1 MALFRSR
8 SHATNKCI
16 EFLHVEKKKNNVD
29 LLLEVLQR
37 LEEVLSK
44 GNSCVKEYIK
54 LGVISKVVVIFLFF
68 GCVCE

>member
-16 EFLHVEKKKNNVD
+16 EFLHVEKNNVD

-54 LGVISKVVVIFLFF
+54 LEVISKVVVIFLFF